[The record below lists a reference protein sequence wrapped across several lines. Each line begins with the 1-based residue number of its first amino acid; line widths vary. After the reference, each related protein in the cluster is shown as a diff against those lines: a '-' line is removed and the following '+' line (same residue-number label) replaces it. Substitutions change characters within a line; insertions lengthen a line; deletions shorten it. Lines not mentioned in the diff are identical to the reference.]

1 MGGFKLDPV
10 SQGALGTIFAQT
22 ISNKKKLILGSILGC
37 LAGLAPDLD
46 VLIRSNSDPLL
57 KLEFHRQFTHSL
69 FFIPIGALIVTLT
82 TRFFLKKYLSFK
94 EAYLFC
100 LFGYATHG
108 LLDACTSYGTQLLW
122 PFSDERVSWNNI
134 SVVDPFLTV
143 PVITFIIIAILRK
156 NKFISFLG
164 IIYIFLFLGLGVFQK
179 NRAEEAGK
187 YLAKI
192 RGHIDT
198 KLTVKPSLGNL
209 LLWKVIYEDNGFYHV
224 DAVRL
229 LLETKHCQGNSIK
242 KLNTLVDF
250 SQLSKDSQQY
260 KDIKRFNWFSQDYL
274 GVGKDKNIITDIR
287 YSAIPNEIEGLWGI
301 KIDISKN
308 DNEHVQ
314 WVVNR
319 SNFKAKWKKFFDL
332 LLGKG
337 CKKLI

>member
-1 MGGFKLDPV
+1 MDPV
-10 SQGALGTIFAQT
+10 SQGAFGAIFAQT
-22 ISNKKKLILGSILGC
+22 ISNKKKLIAGSILGC

-69 FFIPIGALIVTLT
+69 FFIPFGALIVTLT
-82 TRFFLKKYLSFK
+82 TRFFFKKYLSFK

-143 PVITFIIIAILRK
+143 PVIIFIIIAILRK

-229 LLETKHCQGNSIK
+229 LLETEHCQGNSIK

-319 SNFKAKWKKFFDL
+319 SNFKAKWKKFFGL
-332 LLGKG
+332 LLGKD
-337 CKKLI
+337 CKKLT

>member
-1 MGGFKLDPV
+1 LDPV
-10 SQGALGTIFAQT
+10 SQGAFGTIFAQT

-69 FFIPIGALIVTLT
+69 VFIPIGALIVTLST
-82 TRFFLKKYLSFK
+82 QFFFKKYLSWK

-122 PFSDERVSWNNI
+122 PFSNERVSWNNI
-134 SVVDPFLTV
+134 SVVDPFLTI
-143 PVITFIIIAILRK
+143 PILIFIIIAIIKK

-164 IIYIFLFLGLGVFQK
+164 IIYIFLFLGIGVLQK
-179 NRAEEAGK
+179 DRAEEAGK
-187 YLAKI
+187 FIANI
-192 RGHIDT
+192 RGHEGS

-209 LLWKVIYEDNGFYHV
+209 LLWKVIYENRGYYYV

-229 LLETKHCQGNSIK
+229 LLETEHCQGTSIK

-250 SQLSKDSQQY
+250 DQLSKDSQQY
-260 KDIKRFNWFSQDYL
+260 KDIKRFSWFSQDYL
-274 GVGKDKNIITDIR
+274 GVGKDKNIITDVR
-287 YSAIPNEIEGLWGI
+287 YSAIPNEIDGLWGI

-308 DNEHVQ
+308 DHEHVE
-314 WVVNR
+314 WIVNR
-319 SNFKAKWKKFFDL
+319 SNFKAKWEKFFGL
-332 LLGKG
+332 ILGKG
-337 CKKLI
+337 CKKIT